1 MLNWLA
7 AFLTTRK
14 IKVRLHDATSELV
27 ETING
32 CPQGSVLS
40 PILFS
45 VTMNTLD
52 REINAHNSQ
61 NNTDLINLSLFVD
74 DSAIWTT
81 SKSPNLAI
89 TKIQKALT
97 AIENWSASY
106 GFQINPTKTQAILF
120 PASAQKVAANARK
133 ATRSKKTPDPPQ
145 LTLCGTYLP
154 LLDNIMYFFGY
165 DI

>member
-1 MLNWLA
+1 MQKMIKPRLCAYLEKHNKISEVQSGCRSNHSCEDHLVRLEADIKRAQNLGQTVAAVFLDLTAAFDKLWNENAIKTLNTLGIEGKMLNWLA

-14 IKVRLHDATSELV
+14 IKVRLHDATSESV

-61 NNTDLINLSLFVD
+61 NNTDLINLSLF
-74 DSAIWTT
+74 
-81 SKSPNLAI
+81 
-89 TKIQKALT
+89 
-97 AIENWSASY
+97 
-106 GFQINPTKTQAILF
+106 
-120 PASAQKVAANARK
+120 R
-133 ATRSKKTPDPPQ
+133 R
-145 LTLCGTYLP
+145 
-154 LLDNIMYFFGY
+154 
-165 DI
+165 

>member
-14 IKVRLHDATSELV
+14 IKVRLHDETSESV

-52 REINAHNSQ
+52 REIKAHNSQ

-133 ATRSKKTPDPPQ
+133 ATRSKKTPNPPQ
-145 LTLCGTYLP
+145 LTLCGAPLP
-154 LLDNIMYFFGY
+154 LLDNITF
-165 DI
+165 